1 MADTTTTAK
10 EDAAPAATWSSSP
23 AAFLITLSFINWIGF
38 AGWNGLLNNFTV
50 ERAGFGWFETGLTQ
64 TVREIP
70 GFLAFTAIFWF
81 MWFREQTV
89 AYVSLGVLALG
100 IAITGLFP
108 TLTGVLITT
117 FVMSMGFHYF
127 ETVNQSLQLQLLSK
141 KEAPF
146 VMGRVASAGA
156 FAQFIAY
163 GGLALL
169 GWAGLSRQ
177 FDTLYL
183 GIGVVCLALTVAALT
198 CFGKFDGPVA
208 QHKGFVLRKRY
219 SLYYALVFMSGAR
232 RQIFF
237 AFAGFLMVKVF
248 GFTLANIAMLML
260 ITAALTTLI
269 APWLGAL
276 VARIGERNT
285 MLLENAVLIVVFA
298 GYALTSNGMVAAFF
312 YVIDGIFF
320 TLTIA
325 QRTYF
330 QKIADPADMASTA
343 SVAFTI
349 NHIAAVV
356 IPVTFG
362 LLGMGNPSLIFW
374 LGCAIAVLSL
384 ALSMLVPLGPK
395 PGTETI
401 FLAKVLKPAD

>member
-1 MADTTTTAK
+1 MAET
-10 EDAAPAATWSSSP
+10 AAPTTRTWTQSP
-23 AAFLITLSFINWIGF
+23 AAFLITLTFINWIGF
-38 AGWNGLLNNFTV
+38 AGWFGMLNNFTV
-50 ERAGFGWFETGLTQ
+50 ERAAFGWFETGLTQ

-89 AYVSLGVLALG
+89 AYVSLAVLALG
-100 IAITGLFP
+100 IALTGYFP

-117 FVMSMGFHYF
+117 FIMSLGFHYF

-141 KEAPF
+141 SEAPH
-146 VMGRVASAGA
+146 VMGRIASAGA
-156 FAQFIAY
+156 LAQFFGY
-163 GGLALL
+163 GALVLL

-177 FDTLYL
+177 FETLYL
-183 GIGVVCLALTVAALT
+183 VTGLICLALTAVVMLKFAR
-198 CFGKFDGPVA
+198 FDGPVR
-208 QHKGFVLRKRY
+208 QHKGFVLRRRY
-219 SLYYALVFMSGAR
+219 WLYYAIIFLSGAR

-248 GFTLANIAMLML
+248 GFSLANMALLML
-260 ITAALTTLI
+260 VTAALTTLA
-269 APWLGAL
+269 APYLGAL

-285 MLLENAVLIVVFA
+285 MLFENVVLILVFA
-298 GYALTSNGMVAAFF
+298 GYALTSSGAVAAVL
-312 YVIDGIFF
+312 YAIDGVFF
-320 TLTIA
+320 TLAIA

-330 QKIADPADMASTA
+330 QKIGDPADMASTA

-374 LGCAIAVLSL
+374 LGCAIAVASLTL
-384 ALSMLVPLGPK
+384 ALLVPIGPA
-395 PGTETI
+395 PGRET
-401 FLAKVLKPAD
+401 VLDDARVQPAE